1 MAEEEK
7 KYRVGV
13 IGVGRQGSHHAR
25 AYAVHPRCEVVAGA
39 DTDAENLELF
49 CERFGARG
57 YESYEEM
64 LACEEIDIS
73 APVLPVRANADAV
86 IASAQAGVK
95 LISCEK
101 PLTAR
106 LADADRMVEE
116 CRVRGIPFAAGL
128 VSKNRP
134 HFWQAL
140 EMIRS
145 GEIGQVHS
153 INIYDG
159 CGQGGC
165 HGPNLARHFAG
176 FSAVEWVNGWVSG
189 DAFSD
194 YEEGHEEGEAG
205 FGEVGG
211 HIRFA
216 NGIDCFC
223 HFRHPWK
230 GVEVVGTE
238 GLIFNDSSSNPDLHL
253 WKSRAGKEVQGLADL
268 EEVEGFFPV
277 NPPSTN
283 PDGSRV
289 RDEEGWIAAT
299 DGMSATVQAIV
310 DTLDSGAP
318 LLLTTGEDL
327 QQALE
332 ISIAMRESARRGGA
346 PVALPLVDR
355 SLQYF
360 PRKARWHYKKEV
372 NGVEWYREA
381 MRQIVE

>member
-1 MAEEEK
+1 MDK
-7 KYRVGV
+7 DQRKYRVGV
-13 IGVGRQGSHHAR
+13 IGVGRQGSQHAR
-25 AYAVHPRCEVVAGA
+25 AYALHPRCEVVAGA

-49 CERFGARG
+49 CARFGARG
-57 YESYEEM
+57 YGTCEEM
-64 LACEEIDIS
+64 FDREDIDIS
-73 APVLPVRANADAV
+73 APVLPVRANMDAV
-86 IASAQAGVK
+86 IASARAGVK

-116 CRVRGIPFAAGL
+116 SRRRGIPFAAGL

-145 GEIGQVHS
+145 GEIGRVHG

-165 HGPNLARHFAG
+165 HGPNLARHFAE
-176 FSAVEWVNGWVSG
+176 FSTVEWVTGWVSG

-194 YEEGHEEGEAG
+194 YEEGYEEGETG
-205 FGEVGG
+205 FGEIGG

-223 HFRHPWK
+223 HFHHPWK

-238 GLIFNDSSSNPDLHL
+238 GMIFNDNPSNPDLHL
-253 WKSRAGKEVQGLADL
+253 WKARDGGGVQGLADL
-268 EEVEGFFPV
+268 GEVQGLFPV
-277 NPPSTN
+277 NPSSTN

-289 RDEEGWIAAT
+289 RDDEGWIAAT
-299 DGMSATVQAIV
+299 DGMIATVQAIV
-310 DTLDSGAP
+310 DTLDRGAP
-318 LLLTTGEDL
+318 LRLTTGEDL

-346 PVALPLVDR
+346 PVALPLEDR
-355 SLQYF
+355 SLQLF
-360 PRKARWHYKKEV
+360 PQKSRWYYKKEV
-372 NGVEWYREA
+372 HGVEWYREA
-381 MRQIVE
+381 IRQIVQ